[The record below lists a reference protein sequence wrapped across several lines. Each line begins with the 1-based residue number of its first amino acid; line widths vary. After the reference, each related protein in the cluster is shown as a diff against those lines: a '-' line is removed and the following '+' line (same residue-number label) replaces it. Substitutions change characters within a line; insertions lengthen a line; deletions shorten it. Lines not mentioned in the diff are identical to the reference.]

1 MYSLSWSALMPT
13 LVKVRKWGNS
23 LGLRLPKSFASE
35 HAIVDGTTIE
45 LDQLRV
51 VDTVRRRRSRHK
63 LKDLLRNYT
72 KPPKALDFPP
82 QGKEMA

>member
-1 MYSLSWSALMPT
+1 MPT
-13 LVKVRKWGNS
+13 QVKVRKWGNS

-35 HAIVDGTTIE
+35 RAIVDGTTIE

-51 VDTVRRRRSRHK
+51 VETPRPRRSRHK

-72 KPPKALDFPP
+72 RPPKELDFPP
-82 QGKEMA
+82 RGKELA